1 MVPFWNGMHSSLVD
15 ENVLHQQFSLLWCWV
30 PSGDHN
36 CNSKYCCYCLVTKLC
51 PTLCNTMDCS
61 TPGFPVLHY
70 LLEFAQIQNVTFRY
84 FPHYAYAQ
92 IFFFSNFS
100 SENGEFCSISSLLLI
115 KRTVSEDMYLCEF
128 PK

>member
-1 MVPFWNGMHSSLVD
+1 
-15 ENVLHQQFSLLWCWV
+15 
-30 PSGDHN
+30 
-36 CNSKYCCYCLVTKLC
+36 
-51 PTLCNTMDCS
+51 MDCS